1 MEMDTAG
8 AYLVMVVVEM
18 TQAGAAGVLRAH
30 APMAGSSSGSST
42 R

>member
-1 MEMDTAG
+1 MHIDTG
-8 AYLVMVVVEM
+8 GPCLVIVVVEM

-30 APMAGSSSGSST
+30 APVPGSSSGSST